1 MEELSDK
8 STDSLNISRQIFRD
22 LSELNKLKEEK
33 ESLFR
38 TNSIYLAQVADMEV
52 KISELQAQL
61 QAKDCELDRYRKTQ
75 DSTESSR
82 NYSELESKVA
92 WLEEENNS
100 LKEYS
105 SLIGDLTQVKIQLEH
120 ANNMK
125 AKFEQLYREAK
136 VRLIEFE
143 NDTNLFTS
151 NEKLVREK
159 DEMEKE
165 LFNLQLKFR
174 SQEIQLSKANEE
186 NRNLKQQLAARDSQ
200 LYELYNKL
208 DSRSEPQTKPEPL
221 TKHRSAKDLSELIP
235 KFTFPKPQ
243 ASSRNKSPKTQTTS
257 PIKRGSEE
265 STHEIMFSKT
275 LGNDLFS
282 KNFKQALR
290 STPSS
295 ISDTKEF
302 RTPIS
307 YKTTANCSTISSRSE
322 KHIAAFVPS
331 VMRVKKLFKS
341 IETQDKPY
349 IQKHQVPQRFKDLDT
364 IPIRKISE
372 NSFADEFPEEEE
384 LL

>member
-8 STDSLNISRQIFRD
+8 STDSLNISRQIFKD

-52 KISELQAQL
+52 KISDLQAQL
-61 QAKDCELDRYRKTQ
+61 QAKDSELDRYRKAQ

-82 NYSELESKVA
+82 NCSELESKVA

-125 AKFEQLYREAK
+125 TKFEQLYREAK

-143 NDTNLFTS
+143 NDSNLFTS
-151 NEKLVREK
+151 NEKLARDK

-186 NRNLKQQLAARDSQ
+186 NRNLKQQLAARDRE

-208 DSRSEPQTKPEPL
+208 DTRSESCTKPEPL
-221 TKHRSAKDLSELIP
+221 TKHRSAKDLHDLIP
-235 KFTFPKPQ
+235 KFAFPKPQ
-243 ASSRNKSPKTQTTS
+243 TSSMSKSPKTQTIS

-265 STHEIMFSKT
+265 SANEIMFSKT
-275 LGNDLFS
+275 LGNELFS
-282 KNFKQALR
+282 QNFKQALR
-290 STPSS
+290 SAPSS
-295 ISDTKEF
+295 ISDTKDF

-307 YKTTANCSTISSRSE
+307 YKTTANCSTTSSRSE

-331 VMRVKKLFKS
+331 IMRVKKLFKQ
-341 IETQDKPY
+341 IDTQDKPY
-349 IQKHQVPQRFKDLDT
+349 IQKHQVPQQFKDLDHH
-364 IPIRKISE
+364 PIRKISE
-372 NSFADEFPEEEE
+372 NSFADEFPDEDE

>member
-8 STDSLNISRQIFRD
+8 STDSLNISRQIFKD

-38 TNSIYLAQVADMEV
+38 TNSIYLAQVAEMEV

-61 QAKDCELDRYRKTQ
+61 QAKDSELDRYRKTQ

-105 SLIGDLTQVKIQLEH
+105 SLIGDLTQLKIQLEH

-143 NDTNLFTS
+143 NESNLFTC
-151 NEKLVREK
+151 NEKLAQEK
-159 DEMEKE
+159 DDMEKE
-165 LFNLQLKFR
+165 LFNLQLRFR

-186 NRNLKQQLAARDSQ
+186 NRNLKQLLAARDRE

-208 DSRSEPQTKPEPL
+208 DSRSESIAKSEPL
-221 TKHRSAKDLSELIP
+221 TKHRSAKDLQEFIP
-235 KFTFPKPQ
+235 KFAFTKPQ
-243 ASSRNKSPKTQTTS
+243 ASSINRSPKTQTISTT
-257 PIKRGSEE
+257 KRESEE
-265 STHEIMFSKT
+265 STNEIMFSKT

-282 KNFKQALR
+282 KHFKQALR

-295 ISDTKEF
+295 ISDTKDT

-307 YKTTANCSTISSRSE
+307 YKTTANCSTTSSRSE

-331 VMRVKKLFKS
+331 IMRVKKLFKQ
-341 IETQDKPY
+341 IDTQDKPY
-349 IQKHQVPQRFKDLDT
+349 IQKHHAPSLSKDLDT
-364 IPIRKISE
+364 HSIRKISE
-372 NSFADEFPEEEE
+372 NSFADEFPEEDE